1 MVVAL
6 LGAQMFQ
13 RLLTHA
19 MRLERHQR
27 RFVQVFLDVFLIF
40 ACFVLAM
47 GLRLDGW
54 QFLVQDRVW
63 DVLFF
68 VIPLTILVF
77 VRFGLYRAI
86 IRFISARV
94 IKVIIL
100 TVGFSGS
107 VMFVSN
113 LALGHLVPRSVP
125 FIYAVLL
132 FCAVA
137 GTRFAVRA
145 VTNAMLTGPSGKV
158 VIYGAGDAGRQL
170 LYALNSERQYQVVAF
185 VDDDQRV
192 HGREVDTITIKSPD
206 TIGRLKKDYGVE
218 AVFLAAPG
226 ASIKDRR
233 RIISLVESHALQL
246 RTVPSISDIISGKAE
261 VSDLSDVQIEDLL
274 ARETIPPIPGLA
286 SQKVEN
292 KTVLVTGAG
301 GSIGGELCHQIIA
314 MNPEC
319 IILYEMS
326 EYALYQ
332 IHSKLIETSAALGIE
347 TRILPFIGS
356 VQNGR
361 RLYHVM
367 SSFNVD
373 TVFHAAA
380 YKHVPLVEQNIVE
393 GVQNNIMGTRA
404 VVKAAI
410 DANVDTF
417 TLISTDKAV
426 RPTNFMGATKR
437 IAELVCQAYAA
448 NQGTTCISIVRFG
461 NVLWSS
467 GSVLPRFKEQIVSGG
482 PVTVTHPDITRY
494 FMTISEAAQLVLQA
508 SAMARGGEVFVL
520 DMGEPVKIVELAK
533 SMIRLHGMIPYLE
546 ADAADGIGDIS
557 ISFTGLRPGE
567 KLHEELLVGSDVSG
581 TDHPRI
587 MCADERML
595 GFDQLQNLL
604 ESLQRACDDM
614 DVSSID
620 GLFKDVAVEFRP
632 TGAVT
637 DLLCPAFE
645 PVEPAGGADGKVID
659 LKKKRK
665 RK

>member
-632 TGAVT
+632 TGTVT

-645 PVEPAGGADGKVID
+645 PVEPAGGADSKVID

>member
-1 MVVAL
+1 
-6 LGAQMFQ
+6 MFQ
-13 RLLTHA
+13 GLLTHA
-19 MRLERHQR
+19 MRLERYQKR
-27 RFVQVFLDVFLIF
+27 LVQVLVDVFLIF
-40 ACFVLAM
+40 ACFALAM

-54 QFLVQDRVW
+54 QFLAQDRVW
-63 DVLFF
+63 DVLFI
-68 VIPLTILVF
+68 VTPLTILVF
-77 VRFGLYRAI
+77 VRVGLYRAI

-100 TVGFSGS
+100 TVGFSGG

-145 VTNAMLTGPSGKV
+145 VTNAMLTKPSGKV
-158 VIYGAGDAGRQL
+158 IIYGAGDAGRQL

-206 TIGRLKKDYGVE
+206 TIGTLKKDYGVE
-218 AVFLAAPG
+218 AVLLAAPG
-226 ASIKDRR
+226 ASIQDLR

-246 RTVPSISDIISGKAE
+246 RTVPSISDILSGKAE

-292 KTVLVTGAG
+292 KSVLVTGAG
-301 GSIGGELCHQIIA
+301 GSIGGELCQQIIA
-314 MNPEC
+314 MNPKC
-319 IILYEMS
+319 LILYDMS

-332 IHSKLIETSAALGIE
+332 IHSKLLETCADLGME

-361 RLYHVM
+361 RLSQLM
-367 SSFNVD
+367 LSFSVD

-380 YKHVPLVEQNIVE
+380 YKHVPLVEQNVVE
-393 GVQNNIMGTRA
+393 GVQNNIMGTRT

-410 DANVDTF
+410 EANVDTF

-448 NQGTTCISIVRFG
+448 NQSTTRISIVRFG

-467 GSVLPRFKEQIVSGG
+467 GSVLPRFKEQIVKGG

-533 SMIRLHGMIPYLE
+533 SMIRLHGMIPHLE
-546 ADAADGIGDIS
+546 ADVADGKGDIS

-567 KLHEELLVGSDVSG
+567 KLHEELLVGSDVRG

-587 MCADERML
+587 MCANESKL
-595 GFDQLQNLL
+595 GFDQLQNFLN
-604 ESLQRACDDM
+604 SLQRACDEM
-614 DVSSID
+614 DVSSIN
-620 GLFKDVAVEFRP
+620 GLMKNAAVEFRP

-637 DLLCPAFE
+637 DLLCPASE
-645 PVEPAGGADGKVID
+645 PVVPSGSGTGKIID
-659 LKKKRK
+659 MKKKRK

>member
-1 MVVAL
+1 MRLKGHQKRLLQVLVDVAL
-6 LGAQMFQ
+6 I
-13 RLLTHA
+13 
-19 MRLERHQR
+19 
-27 RFVQVFLDVFLIF
+27 FV
-40 ACFVLAM
+40 CFVLAM

-54 QFLVQDRVW
+54 QFLAQDHVW
-63 DVLFF
+63 DVLFI
-68 VIPLTILVF
+68 VMPLTLLVF
-77 VRFGLYRAI
+77 VRVGLYRAI

-100 TVGFSGS
+100 TVGLSGGI
-107 VMFVSN
+107 MFVSN
-113 LALGHLVPRSVP
+113 LALGHLIPRSVP

-132 FCAVA
+132 FCAIA

-145 VTNAMLTGPSGKV
+145 VTNAMLAEPSGKV
-158 VIYGAGDAGRQL
+158 IIYGAGDAGRQL
-170 LYALNSERQYQVVAF
+170 LTALNNERQYQVVAF
-185 VDDDQRV
+185 VDDDERV

-206 TIGRLKKDYGVE
+206 TIATLKKEYGVE
-218 AVFLAAPG
+218 AVLLAAPG
-226 ASIKDRR
+226 ASIQDRR

-246 RTVPSISDIISGKAE
+246 RTVPSISDILSGRAH

-274 ARETIPPIPGLA
+274 ARETVPPIPGLA

-292 KTVLVTGAG
+292 KSVLVTGAG
-301 GSIGGELCHQIIA
+301 GSIGGELCQQIIA
-314 MNPEC
+314 MNPKC
-319 IILYEMS
+319 LILYEMS

-332 IHSKLIETSAALGIE
+332 IHSKLLETCADQGIE

-356 VQNGR
+356 VQNSGR
-361 RLYHVM
+361 LSHVM
-367 SSFNVD
+367 SSFDVD

-393 GVQNNIMGTRA
+393 GVQNNIMGTQT

-410 DANVDTF
+410 DAKVETF

-448 NQGTTCISIVRFG
+448 NQSTTCISIVRFG

-467 GSVLPRFKEQIVSGG
+467 GSVLPRFKEQIVNGG
-482 PVTVTHPDITRY
+482 PVTVTHPSITRY

-520 DMGEPVKIVELAK
+520 DMGEPVKIIELAR

-546 ADAADGIGDIS
+546 TDAAERNGDMRINFS
-557 ISFTGLRPGE
+557 GLRPGE
-567 KLHEELLVGSDVSG
+567 KLHEELLVGSDVSA

-587 MCADERML
+587 MCADESKL
-595 GFDQLQNLL
+595 EFDQLQKLL
-604 ESLQRACDDM
+604 ASLVDACDEM
-614 DVSSID
+614 NVTSINS
-620 GLFKDVAVEFRP
+620 LMKDAAVGFRP
-632 TGAVT
+632 RGAVT
-637 DLLCPAFE
+637 DLLCPASE
-645 PVEPAGGADGKVID
+645 PVAPAEGATGEIINI
-659 LKKKRK
+659 KKKRK

>member
-1 MVVAL
+1 
-6 LGAQMFQ
+6 
-13 RLLTHA
+13 
-19 MRLERHQR
+19 MRLEGHQKR
-27 RFVQVFLDVFLIF
+27 LVQVLVDVALIF
-40 ACFVLAM
+40 VCFVLAM

-54 QFLVQDRVW
+54 QFLAQDHVW
-63 DVLFF
+63 DVLFI
-68 VIPLTILVF
+68 VTPLTLLVF
-77 VRFGLYRAI
+77 VRVGLYRAI

-100 TVGFSGS
+100 TVGLSGGI
-107 VMFVSN
+107 MFVSN
-113 LALGHLVPRSVP
+113 LALGHLIPRSVP

-132 FCAVA
+132 FCAIA

-145 VTNAMLTGPSGKV
+145 VTNAMLAEPSGKV
-158 VIYGAGDAGRQL
+158 IIYGAGDAGRQL
-170 LYALNSERQYQVVAF
+170 LNALNSERQYQVVAF
-185 VDDDQRV
+185 VDDDERV

-206 TIGRLKKDYGVE
+206 TIATLKKEYGVE
-218 AVFLAAPG
+218 AVLLAAPG
-226 ASIKDRR
+226 ASIQDRR

-246 RTVPSISDIISGKAE
+246 RTVPSISDILSGRAH

-274 ARETIPPIPGLA
+274 ARETVPPIPGLA

-292 KTVLVTGAG
+292 KSVLVTGAG
-301 GSIGGELCHQIIA
+301 GSIGGELCQQIIA
-314 MNPEC
+314 MNPKC
-319 IILYEMS
+319 LILYEMS

-332 IHSKLIETSAALGIE
+332 IHSKLLETFADQGIE

-356 VQNGR
+356 VQNSGR
-361 RLYHVM
+361 LSHVM
-367 SSFNVD
+367 SSFDVD

-393 GVQNNIMGTRA
+393 GVQNNIMGTQT

-410 DANVDTF
+410 DAKVETF

-448 NQGTTCISIVRFG
+448 NQSTTCISIVRFG

-467 GSVLPRFKEQIVSGG
+467 GSVLPRFKEQIVNGG
-482 PVTVTHPDITRY
+482 PVTVTHPSITRY

-520 DMGEPVKIVELAK
+520 DMGEPVKIIELAK

-546 ADAADGIGDIS
+546 TDAAERTGDMRINFS
-557 ISFTGLRPGE
+557 GLRPGE
-567 KLHEELLVGSDVSG
+567 KLHEELLVGSDVSA

-587 MCADERML
+587 MCADESKL
-595 GFDQLQNLL
+595 EFDQLQKLL
-604 ESLQRACDDM
+604 ASLVDACDEM
-614 DVSSID
+614 DVTSINS
-620 GLFKDVAVEFRP
+620 LMKDAAVGFRP
-632 TGAVT
+632 TGPVT
-637 DLLCPAFE
+637 DLLCPTSE
-645 PVEPAGGADGKVID
+645 PFVPAEGATGEIID
-659 LKKKRK
+659 TNKKSKRK
-665 RK
+665 

>member
-1 MVVAL
+1 
-6 LGAQMFQ
+6 
-13 RLLTHA
+13 
-19 MRLERHQR
+19 MRLERHQKR
-27 RFVQVFLDVFLIF
+27 LLQVLVDVALIF
-40 ACFVLAM
+40 VCFVLAM

-54 QFLVQDRVW
+54 QFLEQDHVW
-63 DVLFF
+63 DVLFI
-68 VIPLTILVF
+68 VTPLTLLVF
-77 VRFGLYRAI
+77 VRVGLYRAI
-86 IRFISARV
+86 TRFISARV

-100 TVGFSGS
+100 TVGLSGGI
-107 VMFVSN
+107 MFVSN
-113 LALGHLVPRSVP
+113 LALGHLIPRSVP

-132 FCAVA
+132 FCAIA

-145 VTNAMLTGPSGKV
+145 ATNAMLAKPSGKV

-170 LYALNSERQYQVVAF
+170 LNALNSERQYQVVAF
-185 VDDDQRV
+185 VDDDERV
-192 HGREVDTITIKSPD
+192 QGREVDTITIKSPD
-206 TIGRLKKDYGVE
+206 TIATLKKEYGVE
-218 AVFLAAPG
+218 AVLLAAPG
-226 ASIKDRR
+226 ASIQDRR

-246 RTVPSISDIISGKAE
+246 RTVPSISDILSGRAH

-274 ARETIPPIPGLA
+274 ARETVPPIPGLA

-292 KTVLVTGAG
+292 KSVLVTGAG
-301 GSIGGELCHQIIA
+301 GSIGGELCQQIIA
-314 MNPEC
+314 MNPKC
-319 IILYEMS
+319 LILYEMS

-332 IHSKLIETSAALGIE
+332 IHSKLLETCADQGIE

-356 VQNGR
+356 VQNSGR
-361 RLYHVM
+361 LSHVM
-367 SSFNVD
+367 SSFDVD

-393 GVQNNIMGTRA
+393 GVQNNIIGTQT

-410 DANVDTF
+410 DAKVETF

-448 NQGTTCISIVRFG
+448 NQSTTCISIVRFG

-467 GSVLPRFKEQIVSGG
+467 GSVLPRFKEQIVNGG
-482 PVTVTHPDITRY
+482 PVTVTHPSITRY

-520 DMGEPVKIVELAK
+520 DMGEPVKILELAR

-546 ADAADGIGDIS
+546 TDAAESNGDMRIN
-557 ISFTGLRPGE
+557 FLGLRPGE
-567 KLHEELLVGSDVSG
+567 KLHEELLVGSDVSA

-587 MCADERML
+587 MCADENKL
-595 GFDQLQNLL
+595 EFDQLQKLL
-604 ESLQRACDDM
+604 ASLVDACDEM
-614 DVSSID
+614 NVTSINS
-620 GLFKDVAVEFRP
+620 LMKDAAVGFRP

-637 DLLCPAFE
+637 DLLCPASE
-645 PVEPAGGADGKVID
+645 PVATAEGATGEIINI
-659 LKKKRK
+659 KKKRK

>member
-1 MVVAL
+1 MRLKGHQKRLLQVLVDVAL
-6 LGAQMFQ
+6 I
-13 RLLTHA
+13 
-19 MRLERHQR
+19 
-27 RFVQVFLDVFLIF
+27 FV
-40 ACFVLAM
+40 CFVLAM

-54 QFLVQDRVW
+54 QFLAQDHVW
-63 DVLFF
+63 DVLFI
-68 VIPLTILVF
+68 VMPLTLLVF
-77 VRFGLYRAI
+77 VRVGLYRAI

-100 TVGFSGS
+100 TVGFSGGI
-107 VMFVSN
+107 MFVSN
-113 LALGHLVPRSVP
+113 LALGHLIPRSVP

-132 FCAVA
+132 FCAIA

-145 VTNAMLTGPSGKV
+145 VTNAMLAEPSGKV
-158 VIYGAGDAGRQL
+158 IIYGAGDAGRQL
-170 LYALNSERQYQVVAF
+170 LTALNNERQYQVVAF
-185 VDDDQRV
+185 VDDDERV

-206 TIGRLKKDYGVE
+206 MIATLKKEYSVE
-218 AVFLAAPG
+218 AVLLAAPG
-226 ASIKDRR
+226 ASIQDRR

-246 RTVPSISDIISGKAE
+246 RTVPSISDILSGRAH

-274 ARETIPPIPGLA
+274 ARETVPPIPGLA

-292 KTVLVTGAG
+292 KSVLVTGAG
-301 GSIGGELCHQIIA
+301 GSIGGELCQQIIA
-314 MNPEC
+314 MKPKC
-319 IILYEMS
+319 LILYEMS

-332 IHSKLIETSAALGIE
+332 IHSKLLETCADQGIE

-356 VQNGR
+356 VQNSGR
-361 RLYHVM
+361 LSHVM
-367 SSFNVD
+367 SSFDVD

-393 GVQNNIMGTRA
+393 GVQNNIMGTQT

-410 DANVDTF
+410 DAKVETF

-448 NQGTTCISIVRFG
+448 NQSTTCISIVRFG

-467 GSVLPRFKEQIVSGG
+467 GSVLPRFKEQIVNGG
-482 PVTVTHPDITRY
+482 PVTVTHPSITRY

-520 DMGEPVKIVELAK
+520 DMGEPVKIIELAR

-546 ADAADGIGDIS
+546 TDAAERNGDMRINFS
-557 ISFTGLRPGE
+557 GLRPGE
-567 KLHEELLVGSDVSG
+567 KLHEELLVGSDVSA

-587 MCADERML
+587 MCADESKL
-595 GFDQLQNLL
+595 EFDQLQKLL
-604 ESLQRACDDM
+604 ASLVDACDEM
-614 DVSSID
+614 NVTSINS
-620 GLFKDVAVEFRP
+620 LMKDAAVGFRP
-632 TGAVT
+632 RGAVT
-637 DLLCPAFE
+637 DLLCPASE
-645 PVEPAGGADGKVID
+645 PVAPAEGATGEIINI
-659 LKKKRK
+659 KKKRK

>member
-1 MVVAL
+1 
-6 LGAQMFQ
+6 
-13 RLLTHA
+13 
-19 MRLERHQR
+19 MRLERHQKR
-27 RFVQVFLDVFLIF
+27 LLQVLVDVALIF
-40 ACFVLAM
+40 VCFVLAM

-54 QFLVQDRVW
+54 QFLEQDHVW
-63 DVLFF
+63 DVLFI
-68 VIPLTILVF
+68 VTPLTLLVF
-77 VRFGLYRAI
+77 VRVGLYRAI

-100 TVGFSGS
+100 TVGLSGGI
-107 VMFVSN
+107 MYVSN
-113 LALGHLVPRSVP
+113 LALGHLIPRSVP

-132 FCAVA
+132 FCAIA

-145 VTNAMLTGPSGKV
+145 ATNAMLAEPSGKV
-158 VIYGAGDAGRQL
+158 IIYGAGDAGRQL
-170 LYALNSERQYQVVAF
+170 LNALNSERQYQVVAF
-185 VDDDQRV
+185 VDDDERV
-192 HGREVDTITIKSPD
+192 QGREIDTITIKSPD
-206 TIGRLKKDYGVE
+206 TIATLKKEYGVE
-218 AVFLAAPG
+218 AVLLAAPG
-226 ASIKDRR
+226 ASIQDRR

-246 RTVPSISDIISGKAE
+246 RTVPSISDILSGRAH

-274 ARETIPPIPGLA
+274 ARETVPPIPGLA

-292 KTVLVTGAG
+292 KSVLVTGAG
-301 GSIGGELCHQIIA
+301 GSIGGELCQQIIA
-314 MNPEC
+314 MNPKC
-319 IILYEMS
+319 LILYEMS

-332 IHSKLIETSAALGIE
+332 IHSKLLETCADQGIE

-356 VQNGR
+356 VQNSGR
-361 RLYHVM
+361 LSHVM
-367 SSFNVD
+367 SSFDVD

-393 GVQNNIMGTRA
+393 GVQNNIMGTQT

-410 DANVDTF
+410 DAKVETF

-448 NQGTTCISIVRFG
+448 NQSTTCISIVRFG

-467 GSVLPRFKEQIVSGG
+467 GSVLPRFKEQIVNGG
-482 PVTVTHPDITRY
+482 PVTVTHPSITRY

-520 DMGEPVKIVELAK
+520 DMGEPVKIIELAK

-546 ADAADGIGDIS
+546 TDAAERTGDMRINFS
-557 ISFTGLRPGE
+557 GLRPGE
-567 KLHEELLVGSDVSG
+567 KLHEELLVGSDVSA

-587 MCADERML
+587 MCADESKL
-595 GFDQLQNLL
+595 EFDQLQKLL
-604 ESLQRACDDM
+604 ASLVDACDEM
-614 DVSSID
+614 DVTSINS
-620 GLFKDVAVEFRP
+620 LMKDAAVGFRP
-632 TGAVT
+632 TGSVT

-645 PVEPAGGADGKVID
+645 PFVPTEGATGEIID
-659 LKKKRK
+659 TNKKSKRK
-665 RK
+665 

>member
-1 MVVAL
+1 
-6 LGAQMFQ
+6 MFQ
-13 RLLTHA
+13 RLLMRA
-19 MRLERHQR
+19 MQLERHQKR
-27 RFVQVFLDVFLIF
+27 LVQVLMDVFLIF
-40 ACFVLAM
+40 SCFLLAM

-54 QFLVQDRVW
+54 QFLAQDRVW
-63 DVLFF
+63 DVLFI
-68 VIPLTILVF
+68 VTPLTILVF

-100 TVGFSGS
+100 TVGFSGG
-107 VMFVSN
+107 VMFASN
-113 LALGHLVPRSVP
+113 LALGHLIPRSVP

-145 VTNAMLTGPSGKV
+145 ATNAMLTEPSSKV
-158 VIYGAGDAGRQL
+158 IIYGAGDAGRQL
-170 LYALNSERQYQVVAF
+170 LSALNSERQYQVVAF

-206 TIGRLKKDYGVE
+206 TIATLKKEYGVE
-218 AVFLAAPG
+218 AVLLAAPG
-226 ASIKDRR
+226 ASIQDRR

-246 RTVPSISDIISGKAE
+246 RTVPSISDILSGRAQ

-274 ARETIPPIPGLA
+274 ARETVPPIPGLA

-292 KTVLVTGAG
+292 KSVLVTGAG
-301 GSIGGELCHQIIA
+301 GSIGGELCQQIAA
-314 MNPEC
+314 MNPKC
-319 IILYEMS
+319 LILYEMS

-332 IHSKLIETSAALGIE
+332 IHSKLLETFADQEIE

-361 RLYHVM
+361 RLSHVM

-393 GVQNNIMGTRA
+393 GVQNNIMGTRT
-404 VVKAAI
+404 VIKAAI
-410 DANVDTF
+410 EANVDTF

-448 NQGTTCISIVRFG
+448 EQSTTCISIVRFG

-467 GSVLPRFKEQIVSGG
+467 GSVLPRFKEQIVNGG
-482 PVTVTHPDITRY
+482 PVTVTHPGITRY
-494 FMTISEAAQLVLQA
+494 FMTISEAAHLVLQA

-546 ADAADGIGDIS
+546 TDTTDGSGDIR
-557 ISFTGLRPGE
+557 ISFSGLRPGE

-587 MCADERML
+587 MCADESKL
-595 GFDQLQNLL
+595 EFEQLQNLL
-604 ESLQRACDDM
+604 ESLQDACDEM
-614 DVSSID
+614 DVPSIN
-620 GLFKDVAVEFRP
+620 GLMKNAAVDFRP
-632 TGAVT
+632 TGAAT
-637 DLLCPAFE
+637 DLLCPASE
-645 PVEPAGGADGKVID
+645 PFVPAGGATGEIID
-659 LKKKRK
+659 IKKKRK

>member
-1 MVVAL
+1 
-6 LGAQMFQ
+6 
-13 RLLTHA
+13 
-19 MRLERHQR
+19 MRLERHQKR
-27 RFVQVFLDVFLIF
+27 LVQVLVDVALIF
-40 ACFVLAM
+40 VCFVLAM

-54 QFLVQDRVW
+54 QFLAQDHVW
-63 DVLFF
+63 DVLFI
-68 VIPLTILVF
+68 VMPLTLLVF
-77 VRFGLYRAI
+77 VRVGLYRAI

-100 TVGFSGS
+100 TVGFSGGI
-107 VMFVSN
+107 MFVSN
-113 LALGHLVPRSVP
+113 LALGHLIPRSVP

-132 FCAVA
+132 FCAIA

-145 VTNAMLTGPSGKV
+145 VTNAMLAEPSGKV
-158 VIYGAGDAGRQL
+158 IIYGAGDAGRQL
-170 LYALNSERQYQVVAF
+170 LNALNNERQYQVVAF
-185 VDDDQRV
+185 VDDDERV

-206 TIGRLKKDYGVE
+206 TIATLKKEYGIE
-218 AVFLAAPG
+218 AVLLAAPG
-226 ASIKDRR
+226 ASIQDRR

-246 RTVPSISDIISGKAE
+246 RTVPSISDILSGRAH

-274 ARETIPPIPGLA
+274 ARETVPPIPGLA

-292 KTVLVTGAG
+292 KSVLVTGAG
-301 GSIGGELCHQIIA
+301 GSIGGELCQQIIA
-314 MNPEC
+314 MNPKC
-319 IILYEMS
+319 LILYEMS

-332 IHSKLIETSAALGIE
+332 IHSKLLETCADQGIE

-356 VQNGR
+356 VQNSGR
-361 RLYHVM
+361 LSHVM
-367 SSFNVD
+367 SSFDVD

-393 GVQNNIMGTRA
+393 GVQNNIMGTQT

-410 DANVDTF
+410 DAKVETF

-448 NQGTTCISIVRFG
+448 NQSTTCISIVRFG

-467 GSVLPRFKEQIVSGG
+467 GSVLPRFKEQIVNGG
-482 PVTVTHPDITRY
+482 PVTVTHPSITRY

-520 DMGEPVKIVELAK
+520 DMGEPVKIIELAR

-546 ADAADGIGDIS
+546 TDAAERNGDMRINFS
-557 ISFTGLRPGE
+557 GLRPGE
-567 KLHEELLVGSDVSG
+567 KLHEELLVGSDVSA

-587 MCADERML
+587 MCADESKL
-595 GFDQLQNLL
+595 EFDQLQKLL
-604 ESLQRACDDM
+604 ASLVDACDEM
-614 DVSSID
+614 NVTSINS
-620 GLFKDVAVEFRP
+620 LMKDAAVGFRP

-637 DLLCPAFE
+637 DLLCPASE
-645 PVEPAGGADGKVID
+645 PVAPAEGATGEIINI
-659 LKKKRK
+659 KKKRK

>member
-1 MVVAL
+1 
-6 LGAQMFQ
+6 MFQ
-13 RLLTHA
+13 RLLTRA
-19 MRLERHQR
+19 MRLKGHQKR
-27 RFVQVFLDVFLIF
+27 LLQVLVDVALIF
-40 ACFVLAM
+40 VCFVLAM

-54 QFLVQDRVW
+54 QFLAQDHVW
-63 DVLFF
+63 DVLFI
-68 VIPLTILVF
+68 VMPLTLLVF
-77 VRFGLYRAI
+77 VRVGLYRAI

-100 TVGFSGS
+100 TVGFSGGI
-107 VMFVSN
+107 MFVSN
-113 LALGHLVPRSVP
+113 LALGHLIPRSVP

-132 FCAVA
+132 FCAIA

-145 VTNAMLTGPSGKV
+145 VTNAMLAEPSGKV
-158 VIYGAGDAGRQL
+158 IIYGAGDAGRQL
-170 LYALNSERQYQVVAF
+170 LTALNNERQYQVVAF
-185 VDDDQRV
+185 VDDDERV

-206 TIGRLKKDYGVE
+206 TIATLKKEYGVE
-218 AVFLAAPG
+218 AVLLAAPG
-226 ASIKDRR
+226 ASIQARR

-246 RTVPSISDIISGKAE
+246 RTVPSISDILSGRAH

-274 ARETIPPIPGLA
+274 ARETVPPIPGLA

-292 KTVLVTGAG
+292 KSVLVTGAG
-301 GSIGGELCHQIIA
+301 GSIGGELCQQIIA
-314 MNPEC
+314 MNPKC
-319 IILYEMS
+319 LILYEMS

-332 IHSKLIETSAALGIE
+332 IHSKLLETCADQGIE

-356 VQNGR
+356 VQNSGR
-361 RLYHVM
+361 LSHVM
-367 SSFNVD
+367 SSFDVD

-393 GVQNNIMGTRA
+393 GVQNNIMGTQT

-410 DANVDTF
+410 DAKVETF

-448 NQGTTCISIVRFG
+448 NQSTTCISIVRFG

-467 GSVLPRFKEQIVSGG
+467 GSVLPRFKEQIVNGG
-482 PVTVTHPDITRY
+482 PVTVTHPSITRY

-520 DMGEPVKIVELAK
+520 DMGEPVKIIELAR

-546 ADAADGIGDIS
+546 TDAAERNGDMRINFS
-557 ISFTGLRPGE
+557 GLRPGE
-567 KLHEELLVGSDVSG
+567 KLHEELLVGSDVSA

-587 MCADERML
+587 MCADESKL
-595 GFDQLQNLL
+595 EFDQLQKLL
-604 ESLQRACDDM
+604 ASLVDACDEM
-614 DVSSID
+614 NVTSINS
-620 GLFKDVAVEFRP
+620 LMKDAAVGFRP
-632 TGAVT
+632 RGAVT
-637 DLLCPAFE
+637 DLLCPASE
-645 PVEPAGGADGKVID
+645 PVAPAEGATGEIINI
-659 LKKKRK
+659 KKKRK

>member
-1 MVVAL
+1 MRFERY
-6 LGAQMFQ
+6 QK
-13 RLLTHA
+13 RL
-19 MRLERHQR
+19 
-27 RFVQVFLDVFLIF
+27 VQVFVDIFLIF

-54 QFLVQDRVW
+54 QFLEQDHVW
-63 DVLFF
+63 DVLFI
-68 VIPLTILVF
+68 VTPLTLLVI
-77 VRFGLYRAI
+77 VRVGLYRAI

-100 TVGFSGS
+100 TVGLSGGI
-107 VMFVSN
+107 MFVSN
-113 LALGHLVPRSVP
+113 LALGHLIPRSVP

-132 FCAVA
+132 FCAIA

-145 VTNAMLTGPSGKV
+145 ATNAMLAEPSGKV
-158 VIYGAGDAGRQL
+158 IIYGAGDAGRQL
-170 LYALNSERQYQVVAF
+170 LNALNSERQYQVVAF
-185 VDDDQRV
+185 VDDDERV
-192 HGREVDTITIKSPD
+192 QGREVDTITIKSPD
-206 TIGRLKKDYGVE
+206 TIATLKKEYGVE
-218 AVFLAAPG
+218 AVLLAAPG
-226 ASIKDRR
+226 ASIQDRR

-246 RTVPSISDIISGKAE
+246 RTVPSISDILSGRAH

-274 ARETIPPIPGLA
+274 ARETVPPIPGLA

-292 KTVLVTGAG
+292 KSVLVTGAG
-301 GSIGGELCHQIIA
+301 GSIGGELCQQIIA
-314 MNPEC
+314 MNPKC
-319 IILYEMS
+319 LILYEMS

-332 IHSKLIETSAALGIE
+332 IHSKLLETCADQGIE

-356 VQNGR
+356 VQNGG
-361 RLYHVM
+361 RLSHVM
-367 SSFNVD
+367 SSFDVD

-393 GVQNNIMGTRA
+393 GVRNNIMGTQT

-410 DANVDTF
+410 DAKVETF

-448 NQGTTCISIVRFG
+448 NQSTTCISIVRFG

-467 GSVLPRFKEQIVSGG
+467 GSVLPRFKEQIVNGG
-482 PVTVTHPDITRY
+482 PVTVTHPSITRY

-520 DMGEPVKIVELAK
+520 DMGEPVKIIELAK

-546 ADAADGIGDIS
+546 TDAAERTGDMRINFS
-557 ISFTGLRPGE
+557 GLRPGE
-567 KLHEELLVGSDVSG
+567 KLHEELLVGSDVSA

-587 MCADERML
+587 MCADESKL
-595 GFDQLQNLL
+595 EFDQLQKLL
-604 ESLQRACDDM
+604 ASLVDACDEM
-614 DVSSID
+614 DVTSINS
-620 GLFKDVAVEFRP
+620 LMKDAAVGFRP
-632 TGAVT
+632 TGSVT
-637 DLLCPAFE
+637 DLLCPTSE
-645 PVEPAGGADGKVID
+645 PFVPAEGATGEIID
-659 LKKKRK
+659 TNKKSKRK
-665 RK
+665 

>member
-1 MVVAL
+1 
-6 LGAQMFQ
+6 
-13 RLLTHA
+13 
-19 MRLERHQR
+19 MRLEGHQKCL
-27 RFVQVFLDVFLIF
+27 VQVLVDVALIF
-40 ACFVLAM
+40 VCFVLAM

-54 QFLVQDRVW
+54 QFLAQDHVW
-63 DVLFF
+63 DVLFI
-68 VIPLTILVF
+68 VMPLTLLVF
-77 VRFGLYRAI
+77 GRVGLYRAI

-100 TVGFSGS
+100 TVGVSGGI
-107 VMFVSN
+107 MFVSN
-113 LALGHLVPRSVP
+113 LALGHLIPRSVP
-125 FIYAVLL
+125 FIYALLL
-132 FCAVA
+132 FCAIA

-145 VTNAMLTGPSGKV
+145 VTNAMLAEPSSKV
-158 VIYGAGDAGRQL
+158 IIYGAGDAGRQL
-170 LYALNSERQYQVVAF
+170 LNALNNERQYQVVAF
-185 VDDDQRV
+185 VDDDERV

-206 TIGRLKKDYGVE
+206 TIATLKKEYGIE
-218 AVFLAAPG
+218 AVLLAAPG
-226 ASIKDRR
+226 ASIQDRR

-246 RTVPSISDIISGKAE
+246 RTVPSISDILSGRAH

-274 ARETIPPIPGLA
+274 ARETVPPIPGLA

-292 KTVLVTGAG
+292 KSVLVTGAG
-301 GSIGGELCHQIIA
+301 GSIGGELCQQIIA
-314 MNPEC
+314 MHPKC
-319 IILYEMS
+319 LILYEMS

-332 IHSKLIETSAALGIE
+332 IHNKLLETCADQGIE

-356 VQNGR
+356 VQNSGR
-361 RLYHVM
+361 LSHVM
-367 SSFNVD
+367 SSFDVD

-393 GVQNNIMGTRA
+393 GVQNNIMGTQT

-410 DANVDTF
+410 EAKVETF

-448 NQGTTCISIVRFG
+448 NQSTTCISIVRFG

-467 GSVLPRFKEQIVSGG
+467 GSVLPRFKEQIVNGG
-482 PVTVTHPDITRY
+482 PVTVTHPSITRY

-520 DMGEPVKIVELAK
+520 DMGEPVKIIELAR

-546 ADAADGIGDIS
+546 TDAAERNGDMRIN
-557 ISFTGLRPGE
+557 FLGLRPGE
-567 KLHEELLVGSDVSG
+567 KLHEELLVGSDVSA

-587 MCADERML
+587 MCADESKL
-595 GFDQLQNLL
+595 EFDQLQKLL
-604 ESLQRACDDM
+604 ASLVDACEEM
-614 DVSSID
+614 NVTSINS
-620 GLFKDVAVEFRP
+620 LMKDAAVGFRP

-637 DLLCPAFE
+637 DLLCPASE
-645 PVEPAGGADGKVID
+645 PVTPAEGATGEIID
-659 LKKKRK
+659 IKKKRK

>member
-1 MVVAL
+1 
-6 LGAQMFQ
+6 
-13 RLLTHA
+13 
-19 MRLERHQR
+19 MRLERHQKR
-27 RFVQVFLDVFLIF
+27 LLQVLVDVALIF
-40 ACFVLAM
+40 VCFVLAM

-54 QFLVQDRVW
+54 QFLAQDHVW
-63 DVLFF
+63 DVLFI
-68 VIPLTILVF
+68 VMPLTLLVF
-77 VRFGLYRAI
+77 VRVGLYRAI

-100 TVGFSGS
+100 TVGLSGGI
-107 VMFVSN
+107 MFVSN
-113 LALGHLVPRSVP
+113 LALGHLIPRSVP

-132 FCAVA
+132 FCAIA

-145 VTNAMLTGPSGKV
+145 ATNAMLAEPSGKV
-158 VIYGAGDAGRQL
+158 IIYGAGDAGRQL
-170 LYALNSERQYQVVAF
+170 LNALNSERQYQVVAF
-185 VDDDQRV
+185 VDDDERV
-192 HGREVDTITIKSPD
+192 QGREIDTITIKSPD
-206 TIGRLKKDYGVE
+206 TIATLKKEYGVE
-218 AVFLAAPG
+218 AVLLAAPG
-226 ASIKDRR
+226 ASIQDRR

-246 RTVPSISDIISGKAE
+246 RTVPSISDILSGRAH

-274 ARETIPPIPGLA
+274 ARETVPPIPGLA

-292 KTVLVTGAG
+292 KSVLVTGAG
-301 GSIGGELCHQIIA
+301 GSIGGELCQQIIA
-314 MNPEC
+314 MNPKC
-319 IILYEMS
+319 LILYEMS

-332 IHSKLIETSAALGIE
+332 IHSKLLETCADQGIE

-356 VQNGR
+356 VQNSGR
-361 RLYHVM
+361 LSHVM
-367 SSFNVD
+367 SSFDVD

-393 GVQNNIMGTRA
+393 GVQNNIMGTQT

-410 DANVDTF
+410 DAKVETF

-448 NQGTTCISIVRFG
+448 NQSTTRISIVRFG

-467 GSVLPRFKEQIVSGG
+467 GSVLPRFKEQIVNGG

-546 ADAADGIGDIS
+546 TDVADGKEDIR

-567 KLHEELLVGSDVSG
+567 KLHEELLVGSDVRG

-587 MCADERML
+587 MCANESKL
-595 GFDQLQNLL
+595 GFDQLHNFLN
-604 ESLQRACDDM
+604 SLQRACDAM
-614 DVSSID
+614 DVSSIN
-620 GLFKDVAVEFRP
+620 GLMKNVAVEFRP

-637 DLLCPAFE
+637 DLLYPASE
-645 PVEPAGGADGKVID
+645 PVMPSVSGTGKIID
-659 LKKKRK
+659 IKKKRK